1 MMLNDLNHQ
10 INHTLL
16 NHSILELLIIVLNA
30 LKLTNFLIKFII
42 LNENV
47 PTSGISV
54 LLNRIF
60 QCHRRYQDHKAELY
74 DYRLFEIYTTTKYST
89 GSNFP
94 FH

>member
-1 MMLNDLNHQ
+1 MMLNDLDHQ

-16 NHSILELLIIVLNA
+16 NHSILGLLIIVLNA
-30 LKLTNFLIKFII
+30 SKLTNFLIKFII

-47 PTSGISV
+47 PTSSV

-60 QCHRRYQDHKAELY
+60 QCHRRYQDRKAELY
-74 DYRLFEIYTTTKYST
+74 DYRLFGIPHNNKIYST

-94 FH
+94 IH